1 MKYDKKK
8 FLSPYKVI
16 TFHGDWDYVIEDA
29 AGNQEVV
36 HYNRLEFH
44 VSRQTVFGGPRSVDE
59 NLIPRAPV
67 ILQVTEFNL
76 AGAQHMRKNTAIGYI
91 RGVE

>member
-1 MKYDKKK
+1 M
-8 FLSPYKVI
+8 I

-44 VSRQTVFGGPRSVDE
+44 VSRQTVFGYR
-59 NLIPRAPV
+59 RARGR
-67 ILQVTEFNL
+67 L
-76 AGAQHMRKNTAIGYI
+76 MRI
-91 RGVE
+91 